1 MVDPTSTSRLEWQK
15 WDIFTK
21 LPLGLVAFTG
31 EDGYVA
37 RRKEGPSTPEY
48 RFGDLNPRRGL
59 SGDIAIYETGG
70 DGGRKAAVRYETDGE
85 ILVEVQPVRYD
96 LRDVEFLTRR
106 ARERREEVH
115 LGSRVLSNELS
126 SVDYE
131 RDNSESD
138 SWGSVRSVL
147 AYNASYRYY
156 WGRMPGLAK
165 ALPSTGPTFRDLD
178 KRVSFRWALPLEFSL
193 HRILELSAFLRAGT
207 SVQASV
213 SAARVTTEVPYEA
226 TLVAVFPDG
235 RRKERP
241 IEGTYVE
248 TLLSDVSTVYGRPY
262 FTRNGTFAPTTT
274 TTTTP
279 RPYYVGGARF
289 KAPRTMNPLWLGGT
303 ESPAATTA
311 SPSAPISRRT
321 TSPLPTTVNPLKRFY
336 PQFGEGSS
344 DGASSGPQMQS
355 DQAKNAKRSPQTES
369 LVNGGASSLPCVSV
383 CAIVTASTVSSA
395 FRWHR

>member
-1 MVDPTSTSRLEWQK
+1 MVDPTSTSRLEWRK

-31 EDGYVA
+31 EDGFVA
-37 RRKEGPSTPEY
+37 RRRDPATDEF

-59 SGDIAIYETGG
+59 SGDIALYH
-70 DGGRKAAVRYETDGE
+70 DGGKAVNYATDGE
-85 ILVEVQPVRYD
+85 ILVEVPPVRYD
-96 LRDVEFLTRR
+96 LKDVKFLTLRV
-106 ARERREEVH
+106 REDRDEVH

-126 SVDYE
+126 SLDYE
-131 RDNSESD
+131 RGGEAMD

-156 WGRMPGLAK
+156 WGRLPGLTK
-165 ALPSTGPTFRDLD
+165 ALPSTGPTFRED

-213 SAARVTTEVPYEA
+213 KAARVTTEVPYEG

-235 RRKERP
+235 QRKERP

-248 TLLSDVSTVYGRPY
+248 TLLSDVRTVYGRPY

-279 RPYYVGGARF
+279 PPFYLLGGGSHF
-289 KAPRTMNPLWLGGT
+289 KAPRTMNPLWPGGT
-303 ESPAATTA
+303 TSSPTTLPPL
-311 SPSAPISRRT
+311 SRPRRT
-321 TSPLPTTVNPLKRFY
+321 TTPLPTTQNPLRRFY
-336 PQFGEGSS
+336 PQFGDSDDSDDPSS
-344 DGASSGPQMQS
+344 PRMMQS
-355 DQAKNAKRSPQTES
+355 DQAKNAAKRSPQTES
-369 LVNGGASSLPCVSV
+369 LVNSVPRVGVLANSAALLVPILAFLSS
-383 CAIVTASTVSSA
+383 
-395 FRWHR
+395 R